1 MSQPVASLLL
11 VVGIA
16 FVAAVA
22 LTPVAARSAVAW
34 GWLDCPDGRRKLHQC
49 PVPAVGGVAVF
60 AGFAVAAIV
69 LQLLERRV
77 LANLTSFHELWVP
90 LVVAGSC
97 VSLIGLVDDAVGVR
111 PVTKLTVQAAAA
123 VYLYFSGFQI
133 SGISNPDGGTFA
145 LGVLGLPV
153 TVLWL
158 VGMSNAFNLIDGL
171 DGLAAGLGLVSTIG
185 LLAAAAVN
193 GRWETVLVAG
203 ALAGALLGF
212 LPYNLN
218 PARVFLGDCGAL
230 PVGFILAAIA
240 VKSSIKASAAI
251 AVAVPL
257 LALALPIL
265 DVGLAVVR
273 RVVRRRPVFEGDR
286 DHIHHRLVERGLTPR
301 RAVITLYGVAMLFTS
316 MALAIAMGPRL
327 VGWAVGAVVLL
338 GVGAGVRALGYWEV
352 TELQRSFVSRM
363 VPGPPASGD
372 AVLSGAEQDI
382 SRMDSIHDAWRRVCQ
397 ASWELGLTELHL
409 TPRPEWV
416 EECPERHS
424 FCPPVTEPLVFED
437 PGPVSV
443 ALWSFDVEV
452 GEEVVAEVVAR
463 RPLIPTDFDPGRF
476 AALIRGLVRRHVE
489 AAPRAIS
496 RQERRVVA

>member
-1 MSQPVASLLL
+1 MKRRRFAIHGFDPVNLKACPGHAATILTYPRQPRGGHARVLLL

-60 AGFAVAAIV
+60 TGFAVAAIL

-77 LANLTSFHELWVP
+77 LADLTSFHELWVP

-97 VSLIGLVDDAVGVR
+97 VSLIGLMDDAIGVR
-111 PVTKLTVQAAAA
+111 PVSKLTVQAAAA
-123 VYLYFSGFQI
+123 VYLYFSGFQT

-145 LGVLGLPV
+145 LGVLELPV

-193 GRWETVLVAG
+193 GRWETALVAG
-203 ALAGALLGF
+203 ALAVALLGF

-286 DHIHHRLVERGLTPR
+286 DHIHHRLVELGLTPR

-327 VGWAVGAVVLL
+327 VVWAVAAVVLL
-338 GVGAGVRALGYWEV
+338 GVGAGGAGARLLGSDGAPEVVRESDGA
-352 TELQRSFVSRM
+352 
-363 VPGPPASGD
+363 GPRASGD
-372 AVLSGAEQDI
+372 AVLSGAEHEI
-382 SRMDSIHDAWRRVCQ
+382 SRMDSVHDGWRRVCQ
-397 ASWELGLTELHL
+397 AAWELELTELHL

-416 EECPERHS
+416 EVCPERHS

-463 RPLIPTDFDPGRF
+463 RGGR
-476 AALIRGLVRRHVE
+476 
-489 AAPRAIS
+489 
-496 RQERRVVA
+496 